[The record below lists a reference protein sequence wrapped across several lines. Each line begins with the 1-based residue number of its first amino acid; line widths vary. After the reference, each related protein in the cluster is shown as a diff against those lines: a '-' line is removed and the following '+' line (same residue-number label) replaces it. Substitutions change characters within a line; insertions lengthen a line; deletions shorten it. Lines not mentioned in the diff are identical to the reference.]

1 MDNIL
6 MAMIVEPIPLIDVIV
21 DEINNPDKIINAKIP
36 MGITITKDSRS
47 SPSSGNVFK
56 YLKPM

>member
-1 MDNIL
+1 

-36 MGITITKDSRS
+36 IGITITKDSLS